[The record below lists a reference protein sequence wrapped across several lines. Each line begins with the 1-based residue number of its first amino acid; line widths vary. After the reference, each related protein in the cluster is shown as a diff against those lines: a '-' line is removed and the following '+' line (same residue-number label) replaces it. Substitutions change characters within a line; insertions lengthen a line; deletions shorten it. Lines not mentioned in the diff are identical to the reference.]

1 LGSLGLFGAAAIELD
16 RVADELPDEEAVTVR
31 AESRMLRA
39 RAN

>member
-1 LGSLGLFGAAAIELD
+1 LFGAAATELD

-31 AESRMLRA
+31 TESRMLRA